1 MNLNNSIIMSV
12 NAAYIKAPLRRLMV
26 QELKVVKLP

>member
-12 NAAYIKAPLRRLMV
+12 NAAYIKAPLRRWMV
-26 QELKVVKLP
+26 YKLKIVNLT